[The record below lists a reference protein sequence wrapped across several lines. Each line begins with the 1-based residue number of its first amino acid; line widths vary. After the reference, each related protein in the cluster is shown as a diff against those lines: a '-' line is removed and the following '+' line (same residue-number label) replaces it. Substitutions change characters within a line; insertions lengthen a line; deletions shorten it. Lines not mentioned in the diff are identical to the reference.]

1 MKMMLISRLKGKK
14 KKKVLQEDPKCLSLQ
29 MELDARNK
37 ELETLKEQQTKEL
50 NIKNEEAAE
59 LRTKIEDLTS
69 RNTESLV
76 QLEEMRKKCSDFEE
90 QLNKIKKKEMHLT
103 FSESESAGMRPS
115 TTTTIK
121 GKSEEEILDMIT
133 QLQQTNKELQ
143 AALTME
149 KKKSQ
154 RRRQEASDRRAKF
167 KQRVQNLTRK
177 LSDDSSSSSSEEEE
191 EEDSKN
197 DVILPAPTHSANNTP
212 RQGGKNKL
220 IGIEISM

>member
-1 MKMMLISRLKGKK
+1 MLISRLKRKK
-14 KKKVLQEDPKCLSLQ
+14 KKKGSQEDPKCLSSLK

-37 ELETLKEQQTKEL
+37 ELETLKEEQTKEL
-50 NIKNEEAAE
+50 NIKNEEAAV
-59 LRTKIEDLTS
+59 LRAKIEDLTS
-69 RNTESLV
+69 RNADSLV

-90 QLNKIKKKEMHLT
+90 QLNNNKTKREMHLT
-103 FSESESAGMRPS
+103 FSQSESAGMRPS

-133 QLQQTNKELQ
+133 QLQQTNKELH
-143 AALTME
+143 ATLTME

-191 EEDSKN
+191 EEDSY
-197 DVILPAPTHSANNTP
+197 SANNTP
-212 RQGGKNKL
+212 RQGDKNKL
-220 IGIEISM
+220 IGIEITM

>member
-1 MKMMLISRLKGKK
+1 MLISRLKRKK
-14 KKKVLQEDPKCLSLQ
+14 KKKGSQEDPKCLR

-37 ELETLKEQQTKEL
+37 ELETLKEQQTKAL
-50 NIKNEEAAE
+50 NIKNEEAAV
-59 LRTKIEDLTS
+59 LRAKIEDLTS
-69 RNTESLV
+69 KNTDSLV

-90 QLNKIKKKEMHLT
+90 QLNNNKTKKEVHLT
-103 FSESESAGMRPS
+103 FSQSESAETRPS

-121 GKSEEEILDMIT
+121 GKSEEEILEVIT

-143 AALTME
+143 AALAVE

-154 RRRQEASDRRAKF
+154 RRRQEASERRAKF

-191 EEDSKN
+191 EEE
-197 DVILPAPTHSANNTP
+197 LPAPTHSGNNKP
-212 RQGGKNKL
+212 RQGDMNKL
-220 IGIEISM
+220 IGIEITM